1 MAITI
6 TIGGDGDDDLLPF
19 ILLTSIIPFILLSV
33 CLIPCGDTLR
43 MAVVI
48 ALIFV
53 NAPLLQQGRMTIWNA
68 MLGGTY
74 FVSVFVSASL
84 LLQGRM
90 RMSFMVSLAQLVLCN
105 LMELEMEE
113 VGRGRVGRGRARQ
126 GW

>member
-19 ILLTSIIPFILLSV
+19 ILLTTILSV
-33 CLIPCGDTLR
+33 CLIPGGDTSR

-48 ALIFV
+48 AFIFV

-68 MLGGTY
+68 MLGGTS
-74 FVSVFVSASL
+74 FVSAFVSASL